1 MDQIINHFGLE
12 DVVSLIPPMSYSDS
26 LSYISQCDVSLI
38 IEAQCEEGIYL
49 PTKFVDAMQTHKPV
63 FCVSPSNGTLRD
75 MVSLYNVG
83 YYSDNTSVIS
93 IEKVIEQMLLDF
105 KNNNLPTVD
114 NNVASDFFED
124 SIIDKFRSII

>member
-1 MDQIINHFGLE
+1 
-12 DVVSLIPPMSYSDS
+12 
-26 LSYISQCDVSLI
+26 
-38 IEAQCEEGIYL
+38 
-49 PTKFVDAMQTHKPV
+49 
-63 FCVSPSNGTLRD
+63 

-93 IEKVIEQMLLDF
+93 KEKVIEQMLLDF
-105 KNNNLPTVD
+105 NNNNLPTVD

>member
-1 MDQIINHFGLE
+1 ML
-12 DVVSLIPPMSYSDS
+12 
-26 LSYISQCDVSLI
+26 
-38 IEAQCEEGIYL
+38 
-49 PTKFVDAMQTHKPV
+49 THKPV